1 MLLAVRLVV
10 SASVTGVA
18 CCGVT
23 AILSRAASTRVILAA
38 LFVSHGI
45 EPMRVAL
52 LILLGLVI
60 GVLGT
65 TQVMSVLAARN
76 PMPKAVMETM
86 GYHMGELKNA
96 MKARQCDPVKVQ
108 HHLARMES
116 TSSDIMPVF
125 GIDEKT
131 FTDDATQLQ
140 TRLQQAVQAAPAT
153 CEALAAAVKPVGET
167 CKSCHQ
173 QYR

>member
-1 MLLAVRLVV
+1 
-10 SASVTGVA
+10 
-18 CCGVT
+18 
-23 AILSRAASTRVILAA
+23 
-38 LFVSHGI
+38 
-45 EPMRVAL
+45 
-52 LILLGLVI
+52 
-60 GVLGT
+60 
-65 TQVMSVLAARN
+65 
-76 PMPKAVMETM
+76 
-86 GYHMGELKNA
+86 
-96 MKARQCDPVKVQ
+96 VQ

-140 TRLQQAVQAAPAT
+140 NRLQQAVHAAPAT